1 MFTASLTVGAPLA
14 GLTSTAV
21 GVCKTIAAGSLIL
34 VVAATALVLL
44 SALDAPRNSQAQVS
58 PWPVKR
64 PNAKRIASSNIS
76 KGVVTVGLS

>member
-1 MFTASLTVGAPLA
+1 MFTASLTAGAPLA
-14 GLTSTAV
+14 GLTSTTV

-34 VVAATALVLL
+34 LAAATALVLS
-44 SALDAPRNSQAQVS
+44 SALDAPRNSQDQVS

-76 KGVVTVGLS
+76 KGVVTAGLS